1 MGREASE
8 YISGDFIDV
17 RFYIYL
23 ITYSWRSNARAT
35 DNFTNSLQIADA
47 EWLISTLKK
56 KKNEIHMKY

>member
-1 MGREASE
+1 MGREVSE

-35 DNFTNSLQIADA
+35 NNFTNSLQIADV
-47 EWLISTLKK
+47 EWLIPTFKK
-56 KKNEIHMKY
+56 IK